1 MSKKPTYK
9 ELEKRVKQLE
19 KAESERKQVEEV
31 LHKSEEKYR
40 GIFDESIAAVYVF
53 DEKKNFIDSNQA
65 GLDLLG
71 YSKDELLR
79 LSIPDVDADPVVV
92 LPAHKQL
99 LSWENIV
106 NYEHQLRRKDG
117 MIITV
122 LNNSR
127 PLTDTEGDIIGMQ
140 STLIDITERRQAEE
154 ELKNH
159 RNHLE
164 ELVAER
170 TSDLRKI
177 NEELKRE
184 ITERKQVEEAQRE
197 SEEKFRTIF
206 QAERDAIMVF
216 DDETLRFIEANDA
229 TLELYGYTKE
239 EFLKLTPVDISAK
252 PEETSEAL
260 KKIVAH
266 LPIDEYDLLEREHK
280 RKDGT
285 IFLAEISTSSF
296 VLGGRNMICGIVRDV
311 TKRVRVE
318 EALRDSEEK
327 YRLLVE
333 NANDAI
339 FIIQDGIVK
348 FPNFKTEEMTG
359 YSVKELYE
367 IPFVNII
374 HPDDREM
381 VLERRRK
388 RLLGEKPPSTYSF
401 RMINK
406 SGDEL
411 LVHINTVL
419 ITWEGNPAT
428 INFIRDIT
436 EQKRLE
442 AQLHQAQK
450 MESVGLLAGGVAH
463 DLNNVLSGIVSYPEL
478 LLLDLPEDSKLREP
492 IKTMKESGFRASA
505 IVQDLLTVARGVAAT
520 KEPLN
525 LNDLVKDYIN
535 SPEFKRLKEFHPV
548 VTIKLNLYSNLLNIT
563 GSHVHIRKV
572 IMNLVS
578 NASEAIDGSGNVIIS
593 TMNRYIDRP
602 LKGYDDVTIGEY
614 AVLTVSDDGSGISSG
629 DLERIFDP
637 FYTKKVLGRSGT
649 GLGLAVVWNVVQDH
663 EGYIDVKSDEYG
675 TMFELYFS
683 ITRDEI
689 SDKVSIPIK
698 DYKGSGETILV
709 VDDVESQR
717 KISCK
722 MLETL
727 GYKTKAVS
735 SGEEAVEYLK
745 ENAVDLILLDMIME
759 PGINGRET
767 YERIIKI
774 HPNQKAIITSGFA
787 ETDDVKKAQQLG
799 AGQYIKKPLTLKKI
813 GIAVRDELKM

>member
-318 EALRDSEEK
+318 EALRDSEE
-327 YRLLVE
+327 
-333 NANDAI
+333 
-339 FIIQDGIVK
+339 
-348 FPNFKTEEMTG
+348 
-359 YSVKELYE
+359 
-367 IPFVNII
+367 
-374 HPDDREM
+374 
-381 VLERRRK
+381 
-388 RLLGEKPPSTYSF
+388 
-401 RMINK
+401 
-406 SGDEL
+406 
-411 LVHINTVL
+411 
-419 ITWEGNPAT
+419 
-428 INFIRDIT
+428 
-436 EQKRLE
+436 
-442 AQLHQAQK
+442 
-450 MESVGLLAGGVAH
+450 
-463 DLNNVLSGIVSYPEL
+463 
-478 LLLDLPEDSKLREP
+478 
-492 IKTMKESGFRASA
+492 
-505 IVQDLLTVARGVAAT
+505 
-520 KEPLN
+520 
-525 LNDLVKDYIN
+525 
-535 SPEFKRLKEFHPV
+535 
-548 VTIKLNLYSNLLNIT
+548 
-563 GSHVHIRKV
+563 
-572 IMNLVS
+572 
-578 NASEAIDGSGNVIIS
+578 
-593 TMNRYIDRP
+593 
-602 LKGYDDVTIGEY
+602 
-614 AVLTVSDDGSGISSG
+614 
-629 DLERIFDP
+629 
-637 FYTKKVLGRSGT
+637 
-649 GLGLAVVWNVVQDH
+649 
-663 EGYIDVKSDEYG
+663 
-675 TMFELYFS
+675 
-683 ITRDEI
+683 
-689 SDKVSIPIK
+689 
-698 DYKGSGETILV
+698 
-709 VDDVESQR
+709 
-717 KISCK
+717 
-722 MLETL
+722 
-727 GYKTKAVS
+727 
-735 SGEEAVEYLK
+735 
-745 ENAVDLILLDMIME
+745 
-759 PGINGRET
+759 
-767 YERIIKI
+767 
-774 HPNQKAIITSGFA
+774 
-787 ETDDVKKAQQLG
+787 
-799 AGQYIKKPLTLKKI
+799 
-813 GIAVRDELKM
+813 